1 MNKGKTIL
9 ITAGIEIMLI
19 ICIMTASLNPT
30 PVRYFIFYNLL
41 YGLVFSFL
49 VPLYC
54 LYKEN
59 GTPASAGMKKPGR
72 RQWIVLFVFVVCS
85 TGGQL
90 IPKMAAGEQ
99 IPWHLLPVGI
109 VPLIMTIFFEEFLFR
124 GFVQSRIEQQYGWE
138 PAILL
143 SGAMFSLYHT
153 GYPGF
158 RSMEDLLL
166 LFAVGLGFA
175 AAYRL
180 SDNNLFVSYFVNL
193 PNAFITYVLKYEQ
206 FPMMSISSVI
216 AAVITLLFIGLIFL
230 LYWNTNK

>member
-109 VPLIMTIFFEEFLFR
+109 VPLIMTTFFEDFYSGDLCRAESNSSTDGRLRFYYPAQCFPFIIQATP
-124 GFVQSRIEQQYGWE
+124 GSAVWRICFCY
-138 PAILL
+138 L
-143 SGAMFSLYHT
+143 
-153 GYPGF
+153 
-158 RSMEDLLL
+158 R
-166 LFAVGLGFA
+166 
-175 AAYRL
+175 
-180 SDNNLFVSYFVNL
+180 
-193 PNAFITYVLKYEQ
+193 
-206 FPMMSISSVI
+206 
-216 AAVITLLFIGLIFL
+216 
-230 LYWNTNK
+230 